1 MKRYKRVTCGILASL
16 LLLACPIRARATSVG
31 AAVAVGSYAVSEILA
46 ALGVLAGTSAVAVL
60 IGTWDDEDTYEA
72 QGALNELGTY
82 AQMVYNNA
90 RSDIEEV
97 AEKYQAIE
105 ETLIALVTSAWGT
118 TVTGIKALVSDLK
131 PYLKSIYGWGYI
143 GEQWLVPTVPDQ
155 EVWAKTSWST
165 LDFYALPTTPAVLV
179 PFMANDSSYTLF
191 LTVFTPSSY
200 TDVAN
205 VQNWYFNNT
214 LDIFGIYDASAKQ
227 LYFYKRDAASS
238 SYASYSAY
246 TYSAYLY
253 ENGTFKYNVSSTS
266 YWQHT
271 SCYCSPSVAGS
282 LAFPV
287 FGSVTD
293 AEYYVSTGE
302 ALNTYTSGTVPMTV
316 EGFNEDVAGLD
327 VDVISDALDIP
338 ASDEIAASNLI
349 AISDAYTSGSVTD
362 ICDTLTSSGLSVTAT
377 DIPADDSADVSL
389 GDILEG
395 VVALPGTL
403 VDTISDWLTVEVE
416 EEEAEEELTI
426 PSMIAEKFPFCIP
439 FDFIYLIETLSA
451 ERETPRFEIPIK
463 IDYAFV
469 NYEQVF
475 VVDFEEW
482 DGAVTTLRVML
493 DILFCACLISGT
505 RALIKG

>member
-1 MKRYKRVTCGILASL
+1 M
-16 LLLACPIRARATSVG
+16 
-31 AAVAVGSYAVSEILA
+31 
-46 ALGVLAGTSAVAVL
+46 
-60 IGTWDDEDTYEA
+60 
-72 QGALNELGTY
+72 
-82 AQMVYNNA
+82 
-90 RSDIEEV
+90 
-97 AEKYQAIE
+97 
-105 ETLIALVTSAWGT
+105 T
-118 TVTGIKALVSDLK
+118 T
-131 PYLKSIYGWGYI
+131 
-143 GEQWLVPTVPDQ
+143 
-155 EVWAKTSWST
+155 
-165 LDFYALPTTPAVLV
+165 
-179 PFMANDSSYTLF
+179 
-191 LTVFTPSSY
+191 
-200 TDVAN
+200 
-205 VQNWYFNNT
+205 
-214 LDIFGIYDASAKQ
+214 KQ
-227 LYFYKRDAASS
+227 LDFYKRDAESS
-238 SYASYSAY
+238 SYALYSADAC
-246 TYSAYLY
+246 SAYLY
-253 ENGTFKYNVSSTS
+253 EDGTFKFSYSSTS
-266 YWQHT
+266 YWSRS
-271 SCYCSPSVAGS
+271 SCYCSPADAGS

-287 FGSVTD
+287 FGSITD

-316 EGFNEDVAGLD
+316 EGFNEDVAGLA
-327 VDVISDALDIP
+327 VDAISDALDIP
-338 ASDEIAASNLI
+338 ASDEIASSNLI

-482 DGAVTTLRVML
+482 DGAVTTPRVML